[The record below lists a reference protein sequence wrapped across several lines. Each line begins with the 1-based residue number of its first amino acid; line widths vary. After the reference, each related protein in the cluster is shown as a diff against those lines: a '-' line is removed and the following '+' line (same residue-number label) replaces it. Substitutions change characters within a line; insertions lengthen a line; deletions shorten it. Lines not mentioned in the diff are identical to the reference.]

1 MKEKSNNSNKNLD
14 NIKVQLSNIETFLMK
29 SNYFFINN
37 TSNIKSYIES
47 INQIISRKDYLLNFE
62 FNEKIT
68 FSEISVKYG
77 TLIQSIN
84 KIFSTNL
91 TIQDMY
97 EQYFNFTKDNITL
110 NQYLNSLI
118 IINFF
123 LSNFININNNKI
135 NFEQIEIYD
144 ISTLDEEKNEIKNKL
159 NIIYN
164 KYKEDQTLNGNKI
177 NLDLIILILFCTLGN
192 SYFIDKNIPD
202 LNNLMKFFVNYN
214 NILVNNLNISLFLY
228 FNCTFFINL
237 YLNSIK
243 FKKQF
248 LNYEKQINNNN
259 LIYVEFN
266 ENDNISENNSDK
278 LNSQIYSLYLYNNE
292 YISLNSENNAIKL
305 LLFQSYLKLYSL
317 YNLSKIKMKCTI
329 NLYIETIYDLLLQ
342 FKNIK
347 KDGIKIEENIFNS
360 IDDNLSELNL
370 TKINLIQKDTLVNI
384 LNNFNFLNLSIFIS
398 GYKNDFQ
405 ISKIIANNLNL
416 IKKSKNIFLQESSL
430 FNKNENI
437 RNIL

>member
-202 LNNLMKFFVNYN
+202 LNNLMKFFYKSF
-214 NILVNNLNISLFLY
+214 SLF
-228 FNCTFFINL
+228 
-237 YLNSIK
+237 
-243 FKKQF
+243 
-248 LNYEKQINNNN
+248 
-259 LIYVEFN
+259 
-266 ENDNISENNSDK
+266 
-278 LNSQIYSLYLYNNE
+278 
-292 YISLNSENNAIKL
+292 
-305 LLFQSYLKLYSL
+305 
-317 YNLSKIKMKCTI
+317 
-329 NLYIETIYDLLLQ
+329 
-342 FKNIK
+342 
-347 KDGIKIEENIFNS
+347 
-360 IDDNLSELNL
+360 
-370 TKINLIQKDTLVNI
+370 
-384 LNNFNFLNLSIFIS
+384 
-398 GYKNDFQ
+398 
-405 ISKIIANNLNL
+405 
-416 IKKSKNIFLQESSL
+416 
-430 FNKNENI
+430 
-437 RNIL
+437 